1 MSPTTPEQNSR
12 ATTPETPAPKTPR
25 TVHFQETMGPSSGKA
40 PKMNPTPLESQFA
53 DFIKQLAYQLQ
64 ADRPTSNPKVE
75 DPELYHGE
83 RTKLRAFLT
92 QCELKFNCES
102 NKFKDDKA
110 KVNYASSRCRGNAWS
125 WIEPSI
131 VDGAS
136 RYTTWKDF
144 KAAVE
149 RAFGEADSKEVARLK
164 FKAIR
169 QGTRPASQYWAE
181 FEKIISD
188 LDYNDAIYID
198 QFKDGLHL
206 DVQRQLALLGTLPK
220 DITDFANKA
229 ILLDNRLFNFRMMQ
243 KKVNPWTTEIRRTTT
258 FPSERRT
265 PRLPDPEP
273 MDLDATRRPMFK
285 KLSDDERN
293 RRIKERLC
301 FICADSGHGSR
312 NCPKRQG
319 PTRNTTSYRVA
330 EVDMD
335 ENEEHHESGKDNPQE

>member
-1 MSPTTPEQNSR
+1 VDPFNLRKLEETLSEGTGRPISPTTPEQNSR

-40 PKMNPTPLESQFA
+40 PETNPTPPESQFA

-64 ADRPTSNPKVE
+64 ANRPTSNPKVE

-131 VDGAS
+131 VDGAT

-149 RAFGEADSKEVARLK
+149 RAFSKADSKEVERLK
-164 FKAIR
+164 FKAI
-169 QGTRPASQYWAE
+169 
-181 FEKIISD
+181 K
-188 LDYNDAIYID
+188 
-198 QFKDGLHL
+198 
-206 DVQRQLALLGTLPK
+206 
-220 DITDFANKA
+220 
-229 ILLDNRLFNFRMMQ
+229 
-243 KKVNPWTTEIRRTTT
+243 
-258 FPSERRT
+258 
-265 PRLPDPEP
+265 
-273 MDLDATRRPMFK
+273 
-285 KLSDDERN
+285 
-293 RRIKERLC
+293 
-301 FICADSGHGSR
+301 
-312 NCPKRQG
+312 
-319 PTRNTTSYRVA
+319 
-330 EVDMD
+330 
-335 ENEEHHESGKDNPQE
+335 